1 MINMKLTKL
10 KYFLLLAT
18 GLVFQNLSAQD
29 IVQDTVPAND
39 SGRFVQ
45 IIKADVFRRIKQDSI
60 GDLNVLVGKVVMK
73 QNKTLIYCDS
83 AIQNVKINQVEAF
96 GNIHIND
103 ADSVHTYSQ
112 YLKYQGDTKIAELK
126 KKVKMTDG
134 KGVLTT
140 EALEYDINANIGTYK
155 TGGKVVNG
163 ESVLTSKEGFY
174 YADTKEV
181 YFQKNVR
188 MVDPEYTM
196 STDTLLYNLNSE
208 VASFVAATTIN
219 DGRST
224 IKTRSGYYDLKQG
237 KASFSKRPVIS
248 DSTQTVVADNLEYDK
263 NTSAGIAR
271 GNVFYKDSAQGMSM
285 LAGAADFNNE
295 KKTILCFKRPLML
308 FKQNDDSLYVA
319 ADTLYSAYVHYDSTG
334 KPIPGDT
341 LRYFR
346 AHFNVK
352 MFSDSLQGKCD
363 SLCYSGVDSVFRFY
377 KDPVMWAQGSQ
388 ISGDTLYLFTKW
400 RKADKVLVN
409 ENAFSVNKTSEG
421 LYNQLRG
428 NNMNGQFINGEID
441 FLRTKGNSESLY
453 YLQDEDSAYI
463 GMTYSMADAIT
474 MKFIN
479 RELKRVTWINGV
491 TGTTYPINQVPA
503 DRKELKGFQW
513 LEAIR
518 PKSIAD
524 LVIN

>member
-1 MINMKLTKL
+1 MTKMQKVCFSL
-10 KYFLLLAT
+10 LILFLSSVVCAPLMA
-18 GLVFQNLSAQD
+18 QQSSA
-29 IVQDTVPAND
+29 DTIPPAD

-45 IIKADVFRRIKQDSI
+45 IIKADIFRRIKQDSA

-112 YLKYQGDTKIAELK
+112 YLKYKGDIKIAELK

-140 EALEYDINANIGTYK
+140 EALEYDVNANIGTYR

-163 ESVLTSKEGFY
+163 ESVLTSKEGYY
-174 YADTKEV
+174 YADTREV
-181 YFQKNVR
+181 YFQKDVK

-196 STDTLLYNLNSE
+196 STDTLLYNVNSE

-237 KASFSKRPVIS
+237 KASFSKRPVIR

-263 NTSAGIAR
+263 NTGAGVAR
-271 GNVFYKDSAQGMSM
+271 GNVFYRDSAQGMSM
-285 LAGAADFNNE
+285 LAGAADFNNQ

-308 FKQNDDSLYVA
+308 FKQNDDSLYIA
-319 ADTLYSAYVHYDSTG
+319 ADTLYSAYVHYDTSG
-334 KPIPGDT
+334 QPIPGDT

-352 MFSDSLQGKCD
+352 MYSDSLQGKCD
-363 SLCYSGVDSVFRFY
+363 SLYYSGVDSVFRFY

-388 ISGDTLYLFTKW
+388 ITGDTLYLFTKS

-409 ENAFSVNKTSEG
+409 ENAFSVNKTAEG
-421 LYNQLRG
+421 MYNQLRG
-428 NNMNGQFINGEID
+428 NNMNGQFIDGEID
-441 FLRTKGNSESLY
+441 FMRTKGNSESLY
-453 YLQDEDSAYI
+453 YLQDQDSAYI
-463 GMTYSMADAIT
+463 GITYSMADAIT

-491 TGTTYPINQVPA
+491 TGTTYPINQAPA
-503 DRKELKGFQW
+503 DKKELKGFKW
-513 LEAIR
+513 LEALR
-518 PKSIAD
+518 PKSVGD
-524 LVIN
+524 LLVF

>member
-1 MINMKLTKL
+1 MNKVFLSLI
-10 KYFLLLAT
+10 LLLLT
-18 GLVFQNLSAQD
+18 GWAWEPIMAQD
-29 IVQDTVPAND
+29 VSSDSLPPSD

-45 IIKADVFRRIKQDSI
+45 IIKADIFRRIKQDSA

-112 YLKYQGDTKIAELK
+112 YLKYKGDIKIAELK

-140 EALEYDINANIGTYK
+140 EALEYDVNANIGTYR

-163 ESVLTSKEGFY
+163 ESVLTSKEGYY
-174 YADTKEV
+174 YADTREV
-181 YFQKNVR
+181 YFQKNVK

-196 STDTLLYNLNSE
+196 STDTLLYNVNSE

-224 IKTRSGYYDLKQG
+224 IRTRSGYYDLKQG
-237 KASFSKRPVIS
+237 KASFSKRPVIR

-263 NTSAGIAR
+263 NTGAGIAR
-271 GNVFYKDSAQGMSM
+271 GNVFYRDSAQGMSM
-285 LAGAADFNNE
+285 LAGAADFNNQR
-295 KKTILCFKRPLML
+295 KTILCFKRPLML
-308 FKQNDDSLYVA
+308 LKQNDDSLYVA
-319 ADTLYSAYVHYDSTG
+319 ADTLYSAYVHYDSIG
-334 KPIPGDT
+334 QPIPGDT
-341 LRYFR
+341 LRYFK
-346 AHFNVK
+346 AYFNVK
-352 MFSDSLQGKCD
+352 MYSDSLQGKCD
-363 SLCYSGVDSVFRFY
+363 SLYYSGVDSVFRFF

-388 ISGDTLYLFTKW
+388 ISGDTLYLFTKL
-400 RKADKVLVN
+400 RKADKVLIN
-409 ENAFSVNKTSEG
+409 ENAFSANRTAEG
-421 LYNQLRG
+421 MYNQLRG
-428 NNMNGQFINGEID
+428 NNMNGQFVNGEID

-453 YLQDEDSAYI
+453 YLQDQDSAYI
-463 GMTYSMADAIT
+463 GLTYSMADAIT
-474 MKFIN
+474 MKFVN

-503 DRKELKGFQW
+503 DKKELKGFKW
-513 LEAIR
+513 LEALR
-518 PKSIAD
+518 PKSVGD
-524 LVIN
+524 LFD

>member
-1 MINMKLTKL
+1 MPMSRIIQ
-10 KYFLLLAT
+10 KYLLLFFCFCCNS
-18 GLVFQNLSAQD
+18 LMAQEK
-29 IVQDTVPAND
+29 VQDSIPVSD

-140 EALEYDINANIGTYK
+140 EALEYDVNANIGTYK

-163 ESVLTSKEGFY
+163 ESVLTSKEGYY

-196 STDTLLYNLNSE
+196 STDTLLYNVNSE
-208 VASFVAATTIN
+208 IASFVAATTIN

-224 IKTRSGYYDLKQG
+224 IKTRAGYYDLKQG
-237 KASFSKRPVIS
+237 KASFSKRPVIT
-248 DSTQTVVADNLEYDK
+248 DSTQLVVADNLDYDK
-263 NTSAGIAR
+263 NTGAGIAR
-271 GNVFYKDSAQGMSM
+271 GNVFYRDSAQGMSM
-285 LAGAADFNNE
+285 LAGAADFNNQ
-295 KKTILCFKRPLML
+295 KKSILCFKRPLML

-319 ADTLYSAYVHYDSTG
+319 ADTLYSAYVNYDSTG
-334 KPIPGDT
+334 MPIPNDT
-341 LRYFR
+341 LRFFR
-346 AHFNVK
+346 AFYNVK
-352 MFSDSLQGKCD
+352 MYSDSLQGKCD
-363 SLCYSGVDSVFRFY
+363 SLYYSGVDSVFRFF

-388 ISGDTLYLFTKW
+388 ISGDTLFLFTKW

-409 ENAFSVNKTSEG
+409 ENAFSVNKTGEG
-421 LYNQLRG
+421 MYNQLRG

-441 FLRTKGNSESLY
+441 FMRTKGNSESVY
-453 YLQDEDSAYI
+453 YMQDQDSAYV

-474 MKFIN
+474 MKFVN
-479 RELKRVTWINGV
+479 RELKRVTWANGV
-491 TGTTYPINQVPA
+491 TGTTYPINKIPS
-503 DRKELKGFQW
+503 DKRELKGFKW

-524 LVIN
+524 LIIQ